1 MGAENTLNRLPAT
14 DAHGLLEAARLREAL
29 DVQVREVKADP
40 FLVDDR
46 TVTLPEWRRL
56 AVD

>member
-1 MGAENTLNRLPAT
+1 MAMGAENTLDRLPAT

-29 DVQVREVKADP
+29 DVQVREVKADANGSA
-40 FLVDDR
+40 VR
-46 TVTLPEWRRL
+46 GRRL

>member
-1 MGAENTLNRLPAT
+1 MGAESTLNRLPAT

-29 DVQVREVKADP
+29 DVQVREVKA
-40 FLVDDR
+40 
-46 TVTLPEWRRL
+46 VTLPEWRRL